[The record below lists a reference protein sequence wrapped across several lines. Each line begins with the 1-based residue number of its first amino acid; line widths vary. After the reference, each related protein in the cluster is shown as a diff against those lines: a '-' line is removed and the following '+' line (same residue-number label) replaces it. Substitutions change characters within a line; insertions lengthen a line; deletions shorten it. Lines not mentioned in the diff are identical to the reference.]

1 MKKNIR
7 EIVSRIPEEELVT
20 PDYYKEK
27 QHQQLVIS
35 LIVIVAVLVITL
47 FCSCSATPAR
57 ADVVSIAQ
65 SQIGLGEMGENN
77 RGLYVRQYLNGRE
90 NLPWCAGFVSYCAKK
105 SGINI
110 SYTLRAKDFLKL
122 GKQINNPRSGDLII
136 FSRQGGGHVGII
148 EKVTQSTIT
157 TIEGN
162 LGNYPSKVKRVIYKR
177 NHIKN
182 LLAFVR
188 LQKGRS

>member
-1 MKKNIR
+1 MESYFSFKDLEAAR
-7 EIVSRIPEEELVT
+7 EKSIMRF
-20 PDYYKEK
+20 YYWT
-27 QHQQLVIS
+27 S
-35 LIVIVAVLVITL
+35 LIISITL
-47 FCSCSATPAR
+47 LCIVCLSSCTATPAR

-65 SQIGLGEMGENN
+65 SQIGLGELGGNN
-77 RGLYVRQYLNGRE
+77 RGIYIRQYLNGRE
-90 NLPWCAGFVSYCAKK
+90 NLPWCAGFVSYCAKR
-105 SGINI
+105 SGIKI
-110 SYTLRAKDFLKL
+110 SYTLRARDFLKL
-122 GKQINNPRSGDLII
+122 GKQINNPRSGDLIV

-188 LQKGRS
+188 LV